1 MFRGRAAVLVLAFA
15 VATVSLLIAAPA
27 LFSGDAPFSADSE
40 LGSLSRQ
47 ESEGTQAVNFTCDAG
62 TEWAFNV
69 TVWIDLSD
77 GMDRE
82 EAVLVAKSLY
92 ESIHKNSTCN
102 LKSTQANE
110 DGTWTIYLLW
120 DGSHYFNV
128 EVNPHDRTLDFNS
141 CL

>member
-1 MFRGRAAVLVLAFA
+1 MFRGRVAVVLVSFAMATVCLSLVAAVF
-15 VATVSLLIAAPA
+15 
-27 LFSGDAPFSADSE
+27 FGGDDLSASSE
-40 LGSLSRQ
+40 LDSLSWR
-47 ESEGTQAVNFTCDAG
+47 ELDGVQAVNFTCDAG

-69 TVWIDLSD
+69 TVRIDLSD

-110 DGTWTIYLLW
+110 DGTWTVYLLW